1 MRVSQNEHEEAAVVV
16 MKVFSRALNSLL
28 VACVLAAGAS
38 AYGVPFAQR
47 DGKKGP
53 PPKEEKVVPKE
64 DKRPKSEERR
74 DDNRREPPRNDNRKK
89 GDG

>member
-1 MRVSQNEHEEAAVVV
+1 MVV
-16 MKVFSRALNSLL
+16 MKIFNRALNSLL

-38 AYGVPFAQR
+38 ALGVPVPQR
-47 DGKKGP
+47 DDKKGP

-64 DKRPKSEERR
+64 DKQPKNDDRR
-74 DDNRREPPRNDNRKK
+74 NNDRREPPRQDNRGKK

>member
-1 MRVSQNEHEEAAVVV
+1 MV
-16 MKVFSRALNSLL
+16 MKVLIKALNSLL
-28 VACVLAAGAS
+28 VACVLAAGAL
-38 AYGVPFAQR
+38 AYGVPVPQR
-47 DGKKGP
+47 DDRKGP

-74 DDNRREPPRNDNRKK
+74 EERREPRNDNRKK

>member
-1 MRVSQNEHEEAAVVV
+1 MRVSKNEHEEAAVVV
-16 MKVFSRALNSLL
+16 MKILSRAFNSLL

-38 AYGVPFAQR
+38 AYGVPVPQR
-47 DGKKGP
+47 DDKKGP

-74 DDNRREPPRNDNRKK
+74 DDDRREPRNDNRKK
-89 GDG
+89 GDN

>member
-1 MRVSQNEHEEAAVVV
+1 MIVMR
-16 MKVFSRALNSLL
+16 FLSRTLTSLL

-38 AYGVPFAQR
+38 ALGVPLPQR
-47 DGKKGP
+47 DDKKGP

-64 DKRPKSEERR
+64 DKRPKSE
-74 DDNRREPPRNDNRKK
+74 DRREPREPRNDNRRK

>member
-1 MRVSQNEHEEAAVVV
+1 VVV
-16 MKVFSRALNSLL
+16 MRVFTRAVNSFV

-38 AYGVPFAQR
+38 AYGVPFEQR
-47 DGKKGP
+47 DDRKGP

-64 DKRPKSEERR
+64 DKRPREERR
-74 DDNRREPPRNDNRKK
+74 EERREPRNDNRKK

>member
-1 MRVSQNEHEEAAVVV
+1 MVV
-16 MKVFSRALNSLL
+16 MKIFSRALNSLF

-38 AYGVPFAQR
+38 ALGVPVPQR
-47 DGKKGP
+47 DDKKGP

-64 DKRPKSEERR
+64 DKRPREDHRREE
-74 DDNRREPPRNDNRKK
+74 RREPPRQDNRGKK

>member
-1 MRVSQNEHEEAAVVV
+1 MRVSKNEHEEAAVVV
-16 MKVFSRALNSLL
+16 MKILSRTVNSLL

-38 AYGVPFAQR
+38 AYGVPVPQR
-47 DGKKGP
+47 DDRKGP

-64 DKRPKSEERR
+64 DKRPRNEPRREERR
-74 DDNRREPPRNDNRKK
+74 EPRDDKRKK

>member
-1 MRVSQNEHEEAAVVV
+1 MRVSKNGHEEAAVVV
-16 MKVFSRALNSLL
+16 MKVLSKALNSLL

-38 AYGVPFAQR
+38 AYGVPVPQR
-47 DGKKGP
+47 DDKKGP

-74 DDNRREPPRNDNRKK
+74 DDRREPPRNDNRKK